1 MFILSYTLSR
11 LLISYNIPL
20 ASQLGSLI
28 IRLDYWIKIHLIRSI
43 LEYQIQE
50 LALILEVEMPLSHF
64 RIPGLEFPVLASD
77 CNILLINCWKSA
89 IDDSNNW
96 VTAIHV
102 EVLNWVS
109 SSWFWSGPSWAIAG
123 IWAPPWGQELCLSL
137 SLPLQINKQKKKK
150 IKYIHIVESYFF
162 SPCLRT
168 HKKQENW
175 IYENVP
181 YTITVLK

>member
-1 MFILSYTLSR
+1 MPQQLPQKHFFLIFVTTLLNLKTDLQFCPNMARWLGLKQSTYYAPEQWGIKKLKEMFILSYTLSR
-11 LLISYNIPL
+11 LLISYNTPL

-28 IRLDYWIKIHLIRSI
+28 IRLDCWIKIHLIRSI

-109 SSWFWSGPSWAIAG
+109 SS
-123 IWAPPWGQELCLSL
+123 
-137 SLPLQINKQKKKK
+137 
-150 IKYIHIVESYFF
+150 
-162 SPCLRT
+162 
-168 HKKQENW
+168 
-175 IYENVP
+175 
-181 YTITVLK
+181 